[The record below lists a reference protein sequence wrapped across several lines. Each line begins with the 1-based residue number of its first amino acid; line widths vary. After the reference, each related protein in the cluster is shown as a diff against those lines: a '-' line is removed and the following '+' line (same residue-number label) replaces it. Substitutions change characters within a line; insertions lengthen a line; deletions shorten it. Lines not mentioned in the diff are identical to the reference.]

1 MAVDLG
7 STFKELIDEINSKS
21 DGNTVDSEPSNTST
35 NPVQN
40 KVVKAALD
48 GKQASGNYVK
58 YAAHSNVTAG
68 KKTNVTT

>member
-21 DGNTVDSEPSNTST
+21 GGNTVDSELSNTST
-35 NPVQN
+35 NAVQN

-48 GKQASGNYVK
+48 GKQASGNY
-58 YAAHSNVTAG
+58 A
-68 KKTNVTT
+68 